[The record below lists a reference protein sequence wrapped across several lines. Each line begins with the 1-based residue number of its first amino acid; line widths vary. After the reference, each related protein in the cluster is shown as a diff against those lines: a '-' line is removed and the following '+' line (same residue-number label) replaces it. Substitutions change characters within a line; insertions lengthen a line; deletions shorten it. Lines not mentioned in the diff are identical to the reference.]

1 MIHIDVSVVLRRRVS
16 EYYSDLVTRPT
27 GAAVRAG
34 IEEQLAGS
42 GGVSMIVID
51 FSNVGLLDFSC
62 ADEIVAKLLL
72 RCHSADSG
80 VAGERYFLVR
90 GLSEDHLEAIE
101 QVLER
106 QGLALVAEEFEGAV
120 RLVGAVDEPERL
132 AWESLR
138 SDTRPQPDR
147 VAEELSI
154 SASEAAR
161 LLERLHH
168 RRLCMR
174 KDDLYVSFGGNV
186 S

>member
-34 IEEQLAGS
+34 IEEQLAVCDR
-42 GGVSMIVID
+42 VSMVVID

-72 RCHSADSG
+72 RYRLAETTSA
-80 VAGERYFLVR
+80 EPYFLVR

-138 SDTRPQPDR
+138 SDPRRRPDR

-154 SASEAAR
+154 TAGEATR
-161 LLERLHH
+161 LLERLHD

-174 KDDLYVSFGGNV
+174 KDDVYVSFGGEL

>member
-1 MIHIDVSVVLRRRVS
+1 MIQIDVSVVLRRRVS

-34 IEEQLAGS
+34 IEEQLAVNGT
-42 GGVSMIVID
+42 VSMVVMD

-72 RCHSADSG
+72 RHRAPESDLN
-80 VAGERYFLVR
+80 VERYFLVR

-106 QGLALVAEEFEGAV
+106 QGLALVAEEFEGAL
-120 RLVGAVDEPERL
+120 RLVGAVEEPERL
-132 AWESLR
+132 AWESLQ
-138 SDTRPQPDR
+138 SDSRRRPDR

-154 SASEAAR
+154 SATEAAR

-174 KDDLYVSFGGNV
+174 KDDLYVSFGGSV